1 MNNSLTWGD
10 HVDMLIKKLNSRL
23 YCLRKMCN
31 INVRSEILLTFFN
44 STLCS
49 VWRYCFVCWG
59 GNVCAIEA
67 SRINRII
74 RKASRMIGEPQPN
87 CEIIYQSLLQAK
99 TDSITD
105 DDTHPLHVLFVE
117 SQMESGRLRLPNL
130 KTNRYLNSFVPRAI
144 KYINSKFVR

>member
-1 MNNSLTWGD
+1 MIIDFRRNATTPPSVCIKGSEIERVDTYVYLGVILNNSLTWGD

-105 DDTHPLHVLFVE
+105 GDTHP
-117 SQMESGRLRLPNL
+117 
-130 KTNRYLNSFVPRAI
+130 
-144 KYINSKFVR
+144 